1 VRKTKAQLEQDVAAL
16 REEIRQLRNK
26 VANAQARDRRNAN
39 VIGQIP
45 RAKRQAGFPLKSVFF
60 RDVWPVVLEAY
71 LEKKNPVKTLAPE
84 SLRD

>member
-1 VRKTKAQLEQDVAAL
+1 VTRKTKLQLEAEITEL
-16 REEIRQLRNK
+16 REEIRQLRNRI
-26 VANAQARDRRNAN
+26 ANAQIRDRRNAN

-71 LEKKNPVKTLAPE
+71 LATKKAAP
-84 SLRD
+84 

>member
-1 VRKTKAQLEQDVAAL
+1 MRKTKQQLEAEIAEL
-16 REEIRQLRNK
+16 REQIRQLSNRL
-26 VANAQARDRRNAN
+26 ANASERDRRNAN

-84 SLRD
+84 PLRD

>member
-1 VRKTKAQLEQDVAAL
+1 MRKTKAQLEQEIAAL
-16 REEIRQLRNK
+16 RAEIRQLRDRL
-26 VANAQARDRRNAN
+26 ATASARERRNAN

-84 SLRD
+84 PLRD